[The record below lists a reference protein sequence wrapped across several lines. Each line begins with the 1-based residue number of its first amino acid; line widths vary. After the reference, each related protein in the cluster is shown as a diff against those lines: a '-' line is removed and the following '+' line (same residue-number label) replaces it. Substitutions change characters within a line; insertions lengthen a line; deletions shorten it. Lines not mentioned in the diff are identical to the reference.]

1 MALAGIK
8 SRLMSVSCF
17 SLIRQQL
24 VGWFCIETATDGA
37 VMLIMRD
44 KLWNLEIMP
53 VGNERSKGETS
64 PIFVKLNSSP
74 THKFGRSIIVIIQL
88 RRI

>member
-1 MALAGIK
+1 
-8 SRLMSVSCF
+8 MSVSCF

-24 VGWFCIETATDGA
+24 VGWFCIETATDDA
-37 VMLIMRD
+37 VMLIKRD

-53 VGNERSKGETS
+53 VGNERSARGETS

-74 THKFGRSIIVIIQL
+74 TYKFGRSIIVIIQL